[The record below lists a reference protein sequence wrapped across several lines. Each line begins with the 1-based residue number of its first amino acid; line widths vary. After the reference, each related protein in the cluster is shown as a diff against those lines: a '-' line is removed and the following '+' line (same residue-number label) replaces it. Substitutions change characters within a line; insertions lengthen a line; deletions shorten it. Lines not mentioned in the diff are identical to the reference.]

1 MLAIYKRELRS
12 IFHSVIGYVFMAVI
26 MFFTGL
32 YFLAVNLG
40 SGYPYFAYTL
50 SSIVF
55 ITMLVI
61 PILTMRIMTE
71 DRKQNTDQLLYTAP
85 VSIGKIIIG
94 KYLSLL
100 TTFLVPLAI
109 MCLYPLILLTF
120 GSVPML
126 ETYTAILGFALFGAA
141 CLAIGMFMSSI
152 TDNQIVAAILTLV
165 MLFIGYMMKG
175 IIGLLFTSENLITK
189 ILHCYDISSHIT
201 SYFSGSF
208 SLKDTLY
215 FITLIILFL
224 FFTYQIVQ
232 KKRWSVVTKRIRRG
246 AFSSGLIIAV
256 TAVAVL
262 ANYGVGLIPD
272 TYTVFDVT
280 NEQIYNISDQTKEV
294 LSALQE
300 DVTLYVTASESTQ
313 DETVGR
319 TLNQYAD
326 SSSHIHVEYKDPSLL
341 PNFTST
347 YTDGELTGN
356 SIIVESAKRY
366 KTIDYNN
373 LFTTEIDY
381 STYQENVT
389 GYDAEGQLTSAI
401 DYVTSDSLS
410 KMYVIAGHNELELPA
425 GLTSQIEKENIE
437 TATINLFDYDT
448 LPEDAACVFV
458 AAPTTDYT
466 EDDAQKLL
474 TYLEAGGHA
483 IVINSW
489 NETDMP
495 NFDSIWE
502 AYGIHLADGIVV
514 EGDSN
519 YYHQNPYYLLPEIS
533 GSAIT
538 SSLYGNNRYIFMP
551 YAQGIT
557 TDENPRDTL
566 TIDQILTTSDK
577 AYLKTD
583 PTNMTTY
590 EKEAGDVDGP
600 FALGVFATEPV
611 GDQETKILYLTT
623 ENLLQDE
630 INATVAGANYELLM
644 NSVSNMVE
652 HEVTISIPAK
662 DYQIESLT
670 IPRSSFYFWG
680 LITLF
685 LLPVGL
691 LVTGIVIWARR
702 RKY

>member
-1 MLAIYKRELRS
+1 MTAIYKRELCS

-71 DRKQNTDQLLYTAP
+71 DKKQNTDQLLYTAP
-85 VSIGKIIIG
+85 VSIGRIIIG

-175 IIGLLFTSENLITK
+175 IIGLLFTSENIITK

-246 AFSSGLIIAV
+246 AFSSSLIIAV

-272 TYTVFDVT
+272 SYTVFDVT
-280 NEQIYNISDQTKEV
+280 DEQIYHITDQTRAV
-294 LSALQE
+294 LSSLKE

-319 TLNQYAD
+319 TLSQYAD
-326 SSSHIHVEYKDPSLL
+326 GSSHIKVEYKDPSLF
-341 PNFTST
+341 PSFAST
-347 YTDGELTGN
+347 YTEGELTGN

-366 KTIDYNN
+366 KTIDYNS

-410 KMYVIAGHNELELPA
+410 KMYVIAGHNELDLPA

-437 TATINLFDYDT
+437 TETINLFDHDT

-458 AAPTTDYT
+458 SAPTTDYT
-466 EDDAQKLL
+466 KEDAQKLL

-557 TDENPRDTL
+557 TDESPRDTL
-566 TIDQILTTSDK
+566 TIEQILTTSDK

-590 EKEAGDVDGP
+590 EKESDDVDGP

-611 GDQETKILYLTT
+611 DDQETRILYLTT

-644 NSVSNMVE
+644 NAVSNMVE
-652 HEVTISIPAK
+652 HEVTVSIPAK
-662 DYQIESLT
+662 DYQIDYLT
-670 IPRSSFYFWG
+670 VPRSDFYLWG

-685 LLPVGL
+685 LLPAGL
-691 LVTGIVIWARR
+691 LVTGIVIWAKR

>member
-32 YFLAVNLG
+32 YFMAVNLG
-40 SGYPYFAYTL
+40 SGHPYFSYTL

-71 DRKQNTDQLLYTAP
+71 DKKQNTDQLLYTAP
-85 VSIGKIIIG
+85 ISIGRIIIG

-100 TTFLVPLAI
+100 TTFLIPLAL
-109 MCLYPLILLTF
+109 MCFYPLIMMTF

-126 ETYTAILGFALFGAA
+126 ETYTAIIGFALFGAA
-141 CLAIGMFMSSI
+141 CLAIGMFLSSI

-165 MLFIGYMMKG
+165 ILLIGYMMSG
-175 IIGLLFTSENLITK
+175 IISLLFTSENIMTK
-189 ILHCYDISSHIT
+189 ILHCYDISSHIAG
-201 SYFSGSF
+201 FFNGFF

-215 FITLIILFL
+215 FITLVVLFL
-224 FFTYQIVQ
+224 FFTYQVVQ
-232 KKRWSVVTKRIRRG
+232 KKRWSVVTKRIKRG
-246 AFSSGLIIAV
+246 AFSTGLIVAV
-256 TAVAVL
+256 IAVAVL

-280 NEQIYNISDQTKEV
+280 KEKLYDISDQTKDM
-294 LSALQE
+294 LATLQE
-300 DVTLYVTASESTQ
+300 DITLYVTASESNQ
-313 DETVGR
+313 NESIAR
-319 TLNQYAD
+319 TLSQYAD
-326 SSSHIHVEYKDPSLL
+326 GSSHIKIEYKDPTLY
-341 PNFTST
+341 PNFTSS

-356 SIIVESAKRY
+356 SIIVESEKRY
-366 KTIDYNN
+366 KTIDYNS
-373 LFTTEIDY
+373 LFTSEIDY
-381 STYQENVT
+381 STYQENIT

-401 DYVTSDSLS
+401 DYCTSDSLS
-410 KMYVIAGHNELELPA
+410 KMYVIVGHNELDLPA
-425 GLTSQIEKENIE
+425 DLTSQIEKENIE
-437 TATINLFDYDT
+437 TEIINLFDYDA
-448 LPEDAACVFV
+448 LPADAACLFV

-466 EDDAQKLL
+466 ADDADKLL

-495 NFDSIWE
+495 NFDSIWD

-514 EGDSN
+514 EGDAN
-519 YYHQNPYYLLPEIS
+519 RYHQNPYFLLPEIS
-533 GSAIT
+533 GSTIT

-557 TDENPRDTL
+557 VDETPRDTL

-577 AYLKTD
+577 SYLKTD

-590 EKEAGDVDGP
+590 EKEDGDIAGP
-600 FALGVFATEPV
+600 FALGVYATEPTA
-611 GDQETKILYLTT
+611 DQETKILYLTT

-644 NSVSNMVE
+644 NAVSNMVE
-652 HEVTISIPAK
+652 HEVTVSIPAK
-662 DYQIESLT
+662 SYQIDTLT
-670 IPRSSFYFWG
+670 VPRSSFYIWG

-685 LLPVGL
+685 LLPAGL
-691 LVTGIVIWARR
+691 LVSGIVIWVKR

>member
-71 DRKQNTDQLLYTAP
+71 DKKQNTDQLLYTAP
-85 VSIGKIIIG
+85 VSIGKIIVG

-100 TTFLVPLAI
+100 TTFLIPLAI

-120 GSVPML
+120 GSVPMA
-126 ETYTAILGFALFGAA
+126 ETYTAIFGFALFGAA

-165 MLFIGYMMKG
+165 MLFIGYMMQG
-175 IIGLLFTSENLITK
+175 ITGLLFTSENIFTK

-201 SYFSGSF
+201 SYFSGSL

-215 FITLIILFL
+215 LITLVILFL
-224 FFTYQIVQ
+224 FFTYQVVQ
-232 KKRWSVVTKRIRRG
+232 KKRWSVVTKRIKRG
-246 AFSSGLIIAV
+246 AFSTGLIIAV

-272 TYTVFDVT
+272 SYTVFDVT
-280 NEQIYNISDQTKEV
+280 KEQLYNISDQTKDI
-294 LSALQE
+294 LKALDE
-300 DVTLYVTASESTQ
+300 DITLYVTASESTQ
-313 DETVGR
+313 DETIAR

-326 SSSHIHVEYKDPSLL
+326 NSSHIKIEYKDPSLY
-341 PNFTST
+341 PNFASS
-347 YTDGELTGN
+347 YIDGELTGN
-356 SIIVESAKRY
+356 SLIVESAKRY
-366 KTIDYNN
+366 KTIDYNS
-373 LFTTEIDY
+373 LFVTEIDY
-381 STYQENVT
+381 STYQQNVT

-401 DYVTSDSLS
+401 DFVTSDSLS
-410 KMYVIAGHNELELPA
+410 KMYVIAGHNELDLPA

-437 TATINLFDYDT
+437 TETINLFDYDVI
-448 LPEDAACVFV
+448 PEDAACVFV

-466 EDDAQKLL
+466 KEDAEKLL

-495 NFDSIWE
+495 NFDSIWDT
-502 AYGIHLADGIVV
+502 YGIHLADGIVV
-514 EGDSN
+514 EGDPAH
-519 YYHQNPYYLLPEIS
+519 YHQNPYYLLPEIS
-533 GSAIT
+533 GGAIT

-566 TIDQILTTSDK
+566 TINRILTTSDQ

-583 PTNMTTY
+583 PSNMSTY
-590 EKEAGDVDGP
+590 EKEDGDIDGP
-600 FALGVFATEPV
+600 FAVGVFATEPV
-611 GDQETKILYLTT
+611 GEQETRILYLTT

-630 INATVAGANYELLM
+630 VNATVAGANYELLM
-644 NSVSNMVE
+644 NAVSNMVE

-662 DYQIESLT
+662 DYQLESLT
-670 IPRSSFYFWG
+670 VPRSSFYLWG

-691 LVTGIVIWARR
+691 LVSGIIIWARR

>member
-1 MLAIYKRELRS
+1 MLAIYKRELHS

-71 DRKQNTDQLLYTAP
+71 DKKQNTDQLLYTAP
-85 VSIGKIIIG
+85 VSIVKILVG

-109 MCLYPLILLTF
+109 MCLYPLILMTF
-120 GSVPML
+120 GSVPLL
-126 ETYTAILGFALFGAA
+126 ETYSAIFGFALFGAA
-141 CLAIGMFMSSI
+141 CLAIGMFMSAI

-165 MLFIGYMMKG
+165 LLFIGYMMKG
-175 IIGLLFTSENLITK
+175 IIGLLFTSENLGSK
-189 ILHCYDISSHIT
+189 ILGCYDISSHIT
-201 SYFSGSF
+201 SFFSGSF

-215 FITLIILFL
+215 FVTLVLLFL

-232 KKRWSVVTKRIRRG
+232 KKRFSVVTKRITRS
-246 AFSSGLIIAV
+246 AFSAGLIIVVVAV
-256 TAVAVL
+256 SVL
-262 ANYGVGLIPD
+262 ANYGVSLIPD

-280 NEQIYNISDQTKEV
+280 KEKIYNISDQTKEV
-294 LSALQE
+294 LASLDE
-300 DVTLYVTASESTQ
+300 DITFYVIAAESMQ
-313 DETVGR
+313 DETVAR
-319 TLNQYAD
+319 TLNQYKD
-326 SSSHIHVEYKDPSLL
+326 GSSHIKIEYKDPSLF
-341 PNFTST
+341 PDFASG
-347 YTDGELTGN
+347 YVDGELTSN
-356 SIIVESAKRY
+356 SIIVESEKRSRA
-366 KTIDYNN
+366 IDYNN

-381 STYQENVT
+381 TTYQENVT

-401 DYVTSDSLS
+401 DYVTNDSLS
-410 KMYVIAGHNELELPA
+410 KMYVIAGHNELELPM

-437 TATINLFDYDT
+437 TETINLLDYES
-448 LPEDAACVFV
+448 LPEDAACVFI

-466 EDDAQKLL
+466 KEDADKMLA
-474 TYLEAGGHA
+474 YLEAGGHA
-483 IVINSW
+483 IVVNSW

-495 NFDSIWE
+495 NFDSIWDT
-502 AYGIHLADGIVV
+502 YGIHLADGIVI
-514 EGDSN
+514 EGDADHF
-519 YYHQNPYYLLPEIS
+519 HQNPYYLLPDIS

-538 SSLYGNNRYIFMP
+538 SSLYNSNRYIFMP

-557 TDENPRDTL
+557 TDENLRDTL
-566 TIDQILTTSDK
+566 TIQQILTTSDQ

-590 EKEAGDVDGP
+590 EKEDGDIDGP
-600 FALGVFATEPV
+600 FAVGVYATETA
-611 GDQETKILYLTT
+611 GDGETKLLYLTT
-623 ENLLQDE
+623 ENLLQDDVNE
-630 INATVAGANYELLM
+630 TVAGANYELIM
-644 NSVSNMVE
+644 NAVSNMVE

-662 DYQIESLT
+662 SYQIETLT
-670 IPRSSFYFWG
+670 VPRLDFLIWG

-685 LLPVGL
+685 ILPVGL
-691 LVTGIVIWARR
+691 LSAGIIIWARR
-702 RKY
+702 RKL

>member
-489 NETDMP
+489 NETDML